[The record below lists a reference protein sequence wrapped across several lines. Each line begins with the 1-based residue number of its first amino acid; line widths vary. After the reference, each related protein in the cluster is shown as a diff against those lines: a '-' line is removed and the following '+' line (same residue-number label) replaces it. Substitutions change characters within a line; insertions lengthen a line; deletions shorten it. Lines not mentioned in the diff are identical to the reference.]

1 MGPPAITMGFC
12 QPVGR
17 FRNLWHRWFAEKIHA
32 MVCMH
37 NKIYYLRAPM
47 RKEETVDHNIK
58 SAWHAIARMYNQQAS
73 KYHVT
78 TSIGFVLLNIHS
90 EEGTPATK
98 IAPLMGLEARS
109 LTRMLKTMEE
119 KKLIYRMPDQIDKRS
134 VRIYLTEV
142 GKQKKELSR
151 ASVLLFNNRVRE
163 LIPESK
169 LRVFF
174 EVINEINQL
183 ATNEK
188 FDPSMFKVSKK
199 S

>member
-1 MGPPAITMGFC
+1 
-12 QPVGR
+12 
-17 FRNLWHRWFAEKIHA
+17 
-32 MVCMH
+32 
-37 NKIYYLRAPM
+37 M

-73 KYHVT
+73 KYEVT

-90 EEGTPATK
+90 EQGTPATK

-109 LTRMLKTMEE
+109 LTRMLKAMEE
-119 KKLIYRMPDQIDKRS
+119 KKLIYRVPDQIDKRS
-134 VRIYLTEV
+134 VRIYLTDL

-163 LIPESK
+163 IIPENK
-169 LRVFF
+169 LKVFF

-188 FDPSMFKVSKK
+188 FDPSMFKPSRQQTD
-199 S
+199 SPSN